1 MSRKFLGNSYDK
13 SLKTSY
19 KILDPIKRIRSSSAY
34 GHDIW
39 NAYEFTY
46 LDKKNLPVLKV
57 LEITIPAD
65 SKFIVES
72 KSLKIYLNSFYDK
85 KFVKN
90 SDVLN
95 HIKKDLNKLTKSI
108 TKVRFLNKF
117 LNTPVS
123 IDLNSSNLLITPKNK
138 IICFTGFRS
147 ICPVTSQ
154 PDFANIYIKSSE
166 SIEIKWITE
175 YLKSYKEKGDF
186 HEQCVESIYQ
196 DIASRYNPKKIEVCG
211 RFMRRGGIDINPI
224 RSSTKISTFKNF
236 RFFNQ

>member
-13 SLKTSY
+13 NLKTSY

-72 KSLKIYLNSFYDK
+72 KSLKIYLNS
-85 KFVKN
+85 
-90 SDVLN
+90 
-95 HIKKDLNKLTKSI
+95 
-108 TKVRFLNKF
+108 
-117 LNTPVS
+117 
-123 IDLNSSNLLITPKNK
+123 SNLLITPKNK

-166 SIEIKWITE
+166 PIETKWITE

-186 HEQCVESIYQ
+186 HEQCVENIYQ
-196 DIASRYNPKKIEVCG
+196 DIVSRYNPKKIEVCG

>member
-1 MSRKFLGNSYDK
+1 MSRKYLGNSYDK
-13 SLKTSY
+13 NLNTSY

-39 NAYEFTY
+39 NAYEFTH

-85 KFVKN
+85 KFVNN

-95 HIKKDLNKLTKSI
+95 HIKNDLNKLTKSI

-117 LNTPVS
+117 LKK
-123 IDLNSSNLLITPKNK
+123 L
-138 IICFTGFRS
+138 
-147 ICPVTSQ
+147 
-154 PDFANIYIKSSE
+154 NIYNTKYFLIKF
-166 SIEIKWITE
+166 IIKF
-175 YLKSYKEKGDF
+175 LKKDF
-186 HEQCVESIYQ
+186 K
-196 DIASRYNPKKIEVCG
+196 D
-211 RFMRRGGIDINPI
+211 
-224 RSSTKISTFKNF
+224 STKIK
-236 RFFNQ
+236 FFNKYIRITYPAKNNEKLKKDFNIFRKNIKIYYEFPPITKFNYKKRFKKILNV